1 VIDPPVPAH
10 PQEPA
15 PPWRALL
22 DAAPMALGLVD
33 PADGRFVDVNEPLA
47 RLLDRPRATLVGCR
61 WQELTHPDDVG
72 NDVESTRA
80 LARGELQTLDRIK
93 RYCRPDG
100 THVWSRVRVVRAAPP
115 ASGRTL
121 HWAWIEELGIAA
133 EGLRQ
138 AADLR
143 LREYSAQ
150 LEAASA
156 AKSAFLANM
165 SHEIRTPLGVISG
178 LADLLRRDAATPRQA
193 RRLNQLFDTTQHVL
207 GVVNDILDLS
217 KIEAGELA
225 LASEVFSLD
234 AVVDRVRRLFGGE
247 AREKG
252 LEFSVRLDS
261 SLRSLPLRGD
271 PLRLSQVLINL
282 CSNAVK
288 FTERGSVGV
297 TIEAR
302 GIHEAGVW
310 LRCAVADT
318 GPGVPLELR
327 PQLFQPFVQSDV
339 TTARRYGGTGLGLA
353 IVERLVTLMDG
364 SLTLDSELGQG
375 STFAFEIWLPR
386 ASGANLDAID
396 PEDGT
401 DACLSGQRILLA
413 EDHPLSQEILCEML
427 ESLGCEVL
435 IASDG
440 AEAVELASACRHDL
454 ILMDMQMPG
463 MDGLEAT
470 RRIRQL
476 PACGQL
482 PIIALTANVLVED
495 RQRCLE
501 AGMNDHLGKPTT
513 QAALARA
520 IQRWLPGL
528 PRTAARR
535 GPAPAAQV
543 PAQTAAAETDAALL
557 AALAGLQ
564 GVQVDAAWRASTD
577 RLRSYQEL
585 LVRFAQTQAHEAERV
600 REHLSAGRGEAAR
613 QTVHALAGAAGM
625 VGTRAVMARA
635 RAIEEALRLGQEPQ
649 GLVAQAAQ
657 CQAEIE
663 ALGAALAR
671 MEPSP
676 VAER

>member
-1 VIDPPVPAH
+1 
-10 PQEPA
+10 
-15 PPWRALL
+15 
-22 DAAPMALGLVD
+22 MALGLVD
-33 PADGRFVDVNEPLA
+33 PADSGFVDVNDHFA
-47 RLLDRPRATLVGCR
+47 RLLGRPRAALAGCR
-61 WQELTHPDDVG
+61 WQDLTHPDDLSDQDLPG
-72 NDVESTRA
+72 A
-80 LARGELQTLDRIK
+80 LARGEVDAVHRIK
-93 RYCRPDG
+93 RYRRPDG
-100 THVWSRVRVVRAAPP
+100 SDIWVRVRVTRASLPGTTRA
-115 ASGRTL
+115 L
-121 HWAWIEELGIAA
+121 HWAWVEELGAA
-133 EGLRQ
+133 EEGLRQ
-138 AADLR
+138 AADVR

-178 LADLLRRDAATPRQA
+178 LADLLRRDAAHPRQA

-207 GVVNDILDLS
+207 GLVNDILDLS
-217 KIEAGELA
+217 KIEAGELS

-234 AVVDRVRRLFGGE
+234 AVADRVRRLFGHQ

-261 SLRSLPLRGD
+261 TLRSLPLRGD

-288 FTERGSVGV
+288 FTARGSVEVSIEPRGV
-297 TIEAR
+297 
-302 GIHEAGVW
+302 HDAGVW

-327 PQLFQPFVQSDV
+327 AQLFQPFVQGDV
-339 TTARRYGGTGLGLA
+339 TTARRFGGTGLGLA
-353 IVERLVTLMDG
+353 IVHRLVTLMDG
-364 SLTLDSELGQG
+364 SMHLDSEPGRG

-386 ASGANLDAID
+386 ARGAAVQAAQPDGDAEPAAD
-396 PEDGT
+396 LT
-401 DACLSGQRILLA
+401 GQRILLA
-413 EDHPLSQEILCEML
+413 EDHPLSQEILCDML

-440 AEAVELASACRHDL
+440 AEAVELAAACRHDL

-476 PACGQL
+476 PRCGQL
-482 PIIALTANVLVED
+482 PIIALTANVFVED

-513 QAALARA
+513 QAALASA

-528 PRTAARR
+528 PRSAARST
-535 GPAPAAQV
+535 PAPAAAV
-543 PAQTAAAETDAALL
+543 PAQTPPAEADVVLL
-557 AALAGLQ
+557 ASLAGLQ
-564 GVQVDAAWRASTD
+564 GVQVDPAWRASTA
-577 RLRSYQEL
+577 RLRSYQDL
-585 LVRFAQTQAHEAERV
+585 LVRFAQTQAGEAAQV
-600 REHLSAGRGEAAR
+600 REHLAAGQAEPAR

-625 VGTRAVMARA
+625 VGARAVMLRA
-635 RAIEEALRLGQEPQ
+635 RAIEEALRQGQEPQ

-671 MEPSP
+671 LPQP
-676 VAER
+676 ALAAG

>member
-1 VIDPPVPAH
+1 
-10 PQEPA
+10 
-15 PPWRALL
+15 
-22 DAAPMALGLVD
+22 MALGLVD
-33 PADGRFVDVNEPLA
+33 PADSGFVDVNDHFA
-47 RLLDRPRATLVGCR
+47 RLLGRPRATLAGCR
-61 WQELTHPDDVG
+61 WQDLTHPDDLG
-72 NDVESTRA
+72 ADHDLPGA
-80 LARGELQTLDRIK
+80 LERGEVDAVHRIK
-93 RYCRPDG
+93 RYRRPDG
-100 THVWSRVRVVRAAPP
+100 SDVWVRVRVTRASLPGTTRA
-115 ASGRTL
+115 L
-121 HWAWIEELGIAA
+121 HWAWVEELGAAA

-138 AADLR
+138 EADVR

-178 LADLLRRDAATPRQA
+178 LADLLRRDAAHPRQA

-217 KIEAGELA
+217 KIEAGELS

-234 AVVDRVRRLFGGE
+234 AVADRVRRLFGDQ

-252 LEFSVRLDS
+252 LEFSVRLDAA
-261 SLRSLPLRGD
+261 LRSLPLAGD

-288 FTERGSVGV
+288 FTVRGSVEVLIEPRGV
-297 TIEAR
+297 
-302 GIHEAGVW
+302 HDAGVW

-318 GPGVPLELR
+318 GPGVPPELR
-327 PQLFQPFVQSDV
+327 AQLFQPFVQGDV
-339 TTARRYGGTGLGLA
+339 TTARRFGGTGLGLA
-353 IVERLVTLMDG
+353 IVHRLVTLMDG
-364 SLTLDSELGQG
+364 SLHLDSEPGRG

-386 ASGANLDAID
+386 ARGASVEAAKPDGDAESAAD
-396 PEDGT
+396 LT
-401 DACLSGQRILLA
+401 GQRILLA

-440 AEAVELASACRHDL
+440 AEAVELAGARRHDL

-476 PACGQL
+476 PGCGQL
-482 PIIALTANVLVED
+482 PIIALTANVFVED

-513 QAALARA
+513 QAALAGA

-528 PRTAARR
+528 PRMAARR
-535 GPAPAAQV
+535 TPTPAAAV
-543 PAQTAAAETDAALL
+543 PAQAPPAETDTVLL

-564 GVQVDAAWRASTD
+564 GVQVDAAWRASSA
-577 RLRSYQEL
+577 RLRSYQDL
-585 LVRFAQTQAHEAERV
+585 LVRFAQTQAGEAGSV
-600 REHLSAGRGEAAR
+600 REHLAAGRAEPAR
-613 QTVHALAGAAGM
+613 QTAHALAGAAGM
-625 VGTRAVMARA
+625 VGARAVMMRA
-635 RAIEEALRLGQEPQ
+635 RAIEEALRQGQEPQ
-649 GLVAQAAQ
+649 GLVAQAAH

-671 MEPSP
+671 LPQL
-676 VAER
+676 ALGAG